1 MFAAAVGLGKA
12 VGYQSAGTVEFIY
25 DNKTEDF
32 YFLEVNTR
40 LQVEHG
46 VTEQVTG
53 VDLVEWMVQQAAG
66 ELPDLNQ
73 AHIRPAGCSIQVR
86 VYAENP
92 AKNFQP
98 SSGRLSHVEWPS
110 QARVETWVEAGTEVT
125 PFYDPMLAKII
136 VDGADRAAALAHLH
150 CALKRCTIAGI
161 ETNLSYLRQVTADP
175 GFEAGGITTSFL
187 EAFEYQRSA
196 IDVIEPGTQTTVQ
209 DYPGRSG
216 YWHVGVPPSGPM
228 DALAFRIANRL
239 VGNLDSVAGLEIAVT
254 GPTLRFASDT
264 VIALTGADFGARL
277 DGTRVPLWRSI
288 QVSAGSTLEMT
299 TSQGAGSRAYLA
311 ISGGVDVPEYLESRS
326 TFILGGFG
334 GHAGRVLRAGDVIG
348 ITEDGPPFRLHAQGA
363 CGT

>member
-1 MFAAAVGLGKA
+1 LRQSLREKMFAAAVGLGKA

-46 VTEQVTG
+46 VTEEVTG
-53 VDLVEWMVQQAAG
+53 IDLVEWMIQQAAG
-66 ELPDLNQ
+66 ELPQLSEL
-73 AHIRPAGCSIQVR
+73 HVRPAGCSIQVR

-92 AKNFQP
+92 AKEFQP
-98 SSGRLSHVEWPS
+98 SAGRLTHVVWPS
-110 QARVETWVEAGTEVT
+110 QARVETWVEPGTEVT

-136 VDGADRAAALAHLH
+136 VHGSDRATALSRLSDALAQSS
-150 CALKRCTIAGI
+150 IAGI
-161 ETNLSYLRQVTADP
+161 ETNLNYLRQVTADP
-175 GFEAGGITTSFL
+175 GFEAGGITTAYL

-239 VGNLDSVAGLEIAVT
+239 VGNMDSVAGLEIAVT

-264 VIALTGADFGARL
+264 LIALAGADFGACL
-277 DGTRVPLWRSI
+277 DGISIPLWRSI
-288 QVSAGSTLEMT
+288 QVSAGSELRMRTAL
-299 TSQGAGSRAYLA
+299 GPGSRAY
-311 ISGGVDVPEYLESRS
+311 
-326 TFILGGFG
+326 
-334 GHAGRVLRAGDVIG
+334 
-348 ITEDGPPFRLHAQGA
+348 
-363 CGT
+363 